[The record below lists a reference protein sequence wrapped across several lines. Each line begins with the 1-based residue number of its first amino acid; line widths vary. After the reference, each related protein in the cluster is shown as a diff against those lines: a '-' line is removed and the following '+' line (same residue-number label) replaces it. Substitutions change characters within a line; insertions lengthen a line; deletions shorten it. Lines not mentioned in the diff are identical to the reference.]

1 MRCRSFLRIKS
12 VDELVHFLEVGA
24 VVPAHGVQRG
34 DVQRGRL
41 ADYYQQNVLA
51 DLHLADK
58 VLIVHHAHLEVLAVT
73 QLIELS
79 FEVIVE
85 LIHPASEAIEEVL
98 VRFLLEL
105 KVRSDILVDLNIILE
120 FTQDQTLDE
129 GKLANVLKGLLL

>member
-1 MRCRSFLRIKS
+1 MRIKS
-12 VDELVHFLEVGA
+12 IDELVHFLEVGA

>member
-41 ADYYQQNVLA
+41 ADNYQQDVLP
-51 DLHLADK
+51 DLHLADE

-73 QLIELS
+73 QLIELP
-79 FEVIVE
+79 FEVIIE
-85 LIHPASEAIEEVL
+85 LVHAAAEAIEEVL
-98 VRFLLEL
+98 VFFLLEL
-105 KVRSDILVDLNIILE
+105 KV
-120 FTQDQTLDE
+120 
-129 GKLANVLKGLLL
+129 